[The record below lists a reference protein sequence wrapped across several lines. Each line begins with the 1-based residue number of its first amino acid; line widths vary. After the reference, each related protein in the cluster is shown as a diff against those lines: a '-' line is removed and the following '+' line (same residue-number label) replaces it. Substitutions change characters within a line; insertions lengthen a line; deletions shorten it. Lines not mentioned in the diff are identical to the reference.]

1 MPRRVPPARGYL
13 SCLGNKGLGGLC
25 LGRTR
30 GFEVRSLGLRARSA
44 PGPLLCTLRT
54 GAGAEQG
61 ALGCTRFPP
70 AITRKAQI
78 ILEPQIHSKQ
88 ELFLFTRGEKHA
100 ELGLKPLQS

>member
-78 ILEPQIHSKQ
+78 ILEPKY
-88 ELFLFTRGEKHA
+88 T
-100 ELGLKPLQS
+100 QSRSCFCSQGGKNMLN